1 LAPPSWLEIRL
12 DFLVVNYV
20 LSREEWMIT
29 CGIDVGSLSAEAAIF
44 VDDNLEAYSL
54 IRTGPDSA
62 ETALSAL
69 KVALEKADIRQQDI
83 EFTVATGYGRVIVP
97 FADRNITEISCHA
110 KGAHY
115 FRASTRT
122 ILDMGGQDCKAIRCD
137 QNGKATNFIMN
148 DKCAAGTGRAME
160 VMASLLQIPLEEVG
174 SRSLKIDGDPVKIS
188 STCVIFAK
196 SEVLSLMREGVP
208 INEILAGLCDSVA
221 ERVKALVQRVGIE
234 DDFVISGGISK
245 NTGVV
250 KRLEQKLDVCAHI
263 PEEPQIVGAVGA
275 ALFAR
280 DLLNREIPRKTE
292 SSH

>member
-1 LAPPSWLEIRL
+1 
-12 DFLVVNYV
+12 
-20 LSREEWMIT
+20 M
-29 CGIDVGSLSAEAAIF
+29 GSLSAEAAIF
-44 VDDNLEAYSL
+44 VDDNLESYSL

-62 ETALSAL
+62 ETALMAL
-69 KVALEKADIRQQDI
+69 NAALEKTDILQQDI

-137 QNGKATNFIMN
+137 ENGKAINFIMN

-160 VMASLLQIPLEEVG
+160 VMASLLQIQLEEIG
-174 SRSLKIDGDPVKIS
+174 ARSLKIDTDPVKIS
-188 STCVIFAK
+188 NTCVIFAK
-196 SEVLSLMREGVP
+196 SEVLSMMREGVA

-221 ERVKALVQRVGIE
+221 ERVKTLVQRVGIE

-245 NTGVV
+245 NLGVV

-275 ALFAR
+275 ALFAM
-280 DLLNREIPRKTE
+280 DLLKAKTPRRTE